1 MRILILGVG
10 GFIGSNLTEKILKIK
25 PDWSITGVDIAC
37 EKIFEFINEKNFD
50 FKKINV
56 LDELS
61 KIENLIKDSDVIFPL
76 VAIANPSIY
85 VTDPLKVFELD
96 FESNLSVIKL
106 CVKYKKRIIFPSTS
120 EVYGMCSDNDG
131 FKEFESNCVTGPIC
145 KQRWIYS
152 CSKQMLDRVIYAY
165 GERDGLQYTLFRPFN
180 WVGPKLDNIKNE
192 NKGTSRVLTQFL
204 SNISHGKNLEL
215 VDGGLQMRS
224 FTYISDG
231 IDALIKILENKNGC
245 TDKQIFNIGN
255 PKNLISIAELANVV
269 LEVCKSNPVLASK
282 AECTEIVKVSS
293 QDYFGNAYQD
303 VNRRF
308 PSIENAK
315 KILDWEPKVSLR
327 ETVEKTVEYYFGK

>member
-1 MRILILGVG
+1 MKILILGVG
-10 GFIGSNLTEKILKIK
+10 GFIGSNLTEKILKTK
-25 PDWSITGVDIAC
+25 PDWHITGVDIVD
-37 EKIFEFINEKNFD
+37 EKVAEFMNEKNFD

-56 LDELS
+56 LKEPQE
-61 KIENLIKDSDVIFPL
+61 IETLIKASDVVFPL

-96 FESNLSVIKL
+96 FESNLNVVKL
-106 CVKYKKRIIFPSTS
+106 CAKHKKRIIFPSTS
-120 EVYGMCSDNDG
+120 EVYGMCSDQDG

-180 WVGPKLDNIKNE
+180 WVGPKLDDIKNE

-215 VDGGLQMRS
+215 VDGGSQMRS

-231 IDALIKILENKNGC
+231 IDALIKIIENKNGC
-245 TDKQIFNIGN
+245 ADNQIFNIGN
-255 PKNLISIAELANVV
+255 PKNLISIAELADVV
-269 LEVCKSNPVLASK
+269 LDVCKANPKLADK
-282 AECTEIVKVSS
+282 AKDTKIITTSS
-293 QDYFGNAYQD
+293 QSYFGNAYQD
-303 VNRRF
+303 VSRRF
-308 PSIENAK
+308 PSIENARNV
-315 KILDWEPKVSLR
+315 LEWEPKVDLR
-327 ETVEKTVEYYFGK
+327 EAIEKTVEYYFGR